1 MHGEGCPI
9 RTRSQPAVPVSTPQT
24 LASPQATAS
33 GQSGGTGGVAGGMAG
48 AGAAAPGMGTGAAG
62 GAGTPGSAVGT
73 APDTGPVAL
82 GLGQNQGIETGAL
95 TMFGD
100 LSPLALPG
108 GSIPTPP
115 PVTPSKFSAAPPTF
129 VRGFKI
135 ADNQSPRP
143 VNRVYYD
150 FNFFDNVWQS
160 VNQRNQNG
168 INRVQIYRQLLGFE
182 KTFWDGNASIGVR
195 LPINTITADGQAGG
209 VQTPTKTAI
218 NNFSVYSKFLF
229 VKDDARKLYMSWG
242 LAGTIPTG
250 PVNFAGASY
259 VRNYNNPEIQPFVG
273 LQKTWDKVYLI
284 AFEAINVPF
293 NTHDVTAIYNDY
305 AIGYWAYRA
314 QDKTSFLRAVA
325 PTFECHVN
333 IPLNHRD
340 VFNLNDK
347 AGSADIVD
355 LTYGLN
361 TFFGKRTQMAFAAV
375 TPVTGPRPFSIEA
388 LAFLNIYY

>member
-1 MHGEGCPI
+1 MAGTG
-9 RTRSQPAVPVSTPQT
+9 
-24 LASPQATAS
+24 S
-33 GQSGGTGGVAGGMAG
+33 GMGGTGEAGSGTGTGEAGSGTGTGDIGSGTGTGGMG
-48 AGAAAPGMGTGAAG
+48 GTGTGDTGGGPAG
-62 GAGTPGSAVGT
+62 E
-73 APDTGPVAL
+73 GPVAL
-82 GLGQNQGIETGAL
+82 GLSGNQSIESGAL

-100 LSPLALPG
+100 LSPLQLPG
-108 GSIPTPP
+108 GTIPTPPAVTPGGTIPPPP
-115 PVTPSKFSAAPPTF
+115 PVTPGNYSAAPPSF
-129 VRGFKI
+129 IRGFKI

-150 FNFFDNVWQS
+150 FNYFDNVWQS
-160 VNQRNQNG
+160 VNERAQNG
-168 INRVQIYRQLLGFE
+168 INRVQIYRQLLGLE

-209 VQTPTKTAI
+209 VQTPTQTAI
-218 NNFSVYSKFLF
+218 NNFNVYSKFLYI
-229 VKDDARKLYMSWG
+229 KDDVKKVYASWG
-242 LAGTIPTG
+242 LAATIPTG
-250 PVNFAGASY
+250 PMNFAGANY
-259 VRNYNNPEIQPFVG
+259 VRSYNNVDLQPFVG
-273 LQKTWDKVYLI
+273 LQKTWNRFYLI
-284 AFEAINVPF
+284 AFEAINVPL

-314 QDKTSFLRAVA
+314 KDRNQLLQGLA

-333 IPLNHRD
+333 VPLNHRD
-340 VFNLNDK
+340 VFNLNDR

>member
-1 MHGEGCPI
+1 M
-9 RTRSQPAVPVSTPQT
+9 SSTTP
-24 LASPQATAS
+24 
-33 GQSGGTGGVAGGMAG
+33 GVAGG
-48 AGAAAPGMGTGAAG
+48 AA
-62 GAGTPGSAVGT
+62 S
-73 APDTGPVAL
+73 DTGPAAPAL
-82 GLGQNQGIETGAL
+82 GGAQGIQEGVL

-100 LSPLALPG
+100 LSPLQLPG
-108 GSIPTPP
+108 GGTIPPPPAVTPGGTIPPPP
-115 PVTPSKFSAAPPTF
+115 PVTPGNYSAAPPSYI
-129 VRGFKI
+129 RGFKI

-160 VNQRNQNG
+160 VNERAQNG
-168 INRVQIYRQLLGFE
+168 INRVQIYRQLLGLE

-209 VQTPTKTAI
+209 VQTPTQTAI
-218 NNFSVYSKFLF
+218 NNFNVYSKFLF
-229 VKDDARKLYMSWG
+229 IKDDVKKVYASWG
-242 LAGTIPTG
+242 LAATIPTG
-250 PVNFAGASY
+250 PMNFAGANY
-259 VRNYNNPEIQPFVG
+259 VRSYNNFELQPFVG
-273 LQKTWDKVYLI
+273 LQKTWNRFYLI
-284 AFEAINVPF
+284 AFEAINVPL

-314 QDKTSFLRAVA
+314 KDRNQLLQGLA

-340 VFNLNDK
+340 VFNLNDR